1 MKNARRMVCYD
12 KTTTDLGGVI
22 LRKVLSAFLSILM
35 LFSVVGCASSSRAEE
50 VEAIRQEIE
59 ELEAQL
65 ETTKPPVERST
76 SSESPTNTLPSSNYG
91 YDADDNEYNDY
102 EIVTSSQ
109 EETRSG
115 SALSHLTVVSFPPER
130 EITCETCAGEGLVPC
145 ISCGGDGIEAEAW
158 SSGWVG
164 NGDSTTMVSP
174 IMIPERPC
182 LWCSGTGWN
191 ECLKCLGDGM
201 ADNPEYAEYL
211 IGLINAAKKTGLRI
225 FEVEEN
231 QALPYIAVE
240 YCPQCNGAGWY
251 TEGDGYTWC
260 RNCESSGVFVTY
272 PDSVTEDELYR
283 GIGEVAKVG
292 GPDGGLPGFAFQI
305 EYPEEFAEMYAEWWA
320 KVNEIAYGGGNS
332 SGGGSTGSRNSSDSS
347 WGSQYEPSIC
357 ALPGCN
363 LPTSGNSAYCYKHG
377 AEGIARGWA
386 DVDGPS
392 FGYID

>member
-1 MKNARRMVCYD
+1 MEKRQWG
-12 KTTTDLGGVI
+12 KTEVSSLN
-22 LRKVLSAFLSILM
+22 KVLSTIIAFLILFM
-35 LFSVVGCASSSRAEE
+35 ITGCASSSRAEE
-50 VEAIRQEIE
+50 IEAIRQEIE

-65 ETTKPPVERST
+65 EI
-76 SSESPTNTLPSSNYG
+76 SETPITENTPSEASANNPS
-91 YDADDNEYNDY
+91 DPDNEYDAGGY
-102 EIVTSSQ
+102 ESDNHEIETSTQ
-109 EETRSG
+109 AETRSG
-115 SALSHLTVVSFPPER
+115 SALSRLTVVSFPPER

-145 ISCGGDGIEAEAW
+145 VSCGGDGIQTEAY

-164 NGDSTTMVSP
+164 DDPSTMMSP
-174 IMIPERPC
+174 IIIPEMPC
-182 LWCSGTGWN
+182 LWCGGTGWN

-201 ADNPEYAEYL
+201 ASNPEHAEYL
-211 IGLINAAKKTGLRI
+211 VGLINTAKTTGTRI

-231 QALPYIAVE
+231 QALPYIGIE

-251 TEGDGYTWC
+251 AEGDGYTWC

-272 PDSVTEDELYR
+272 PDSVTETELYR

-320 KVNEIAYGGGNS
+320 EVNEIAYGGGNS

-386 DVDGPS
+386 DVEGPS